1 MTSRGE
7 WTVLIGRHERI
18 NHKLAGF
25 EGARHLPREGLD
37 IDLSAGS
44 GAQNA
49 VHHTLLSWR

>member
-7 WTVLIGRHERI
+7 WTVLIGRHEGVDD
-18 NHKLAGF
+18 KLAGF
-25 EGARHLPREGLD
+25 EGARHLSREGLD

-44 GAQNA
+44 GTQNA